1 MYYLKVKYPN
11 EIEGYEVDSKA
22 LVQMEILG
30 LPTSLSHGTLA
41 RDARM
46 KTKKKGDKKTWEC
59 KTCLLVLSSEDT
71 MIQHLTGK
79 KHMKKQIELNWQIEE
94 KRR

>member
-1 MYYLKVKYPN
+1 M
-11 EIEGYEVDSKA
+11 DSKA
-22 LVQMEILG
+22 LAQMEILG
-30 LPTSLSHGTLA
+30 LPTGFSLNHGTPA

>member
-1 MYYLKVKYPN
+1 
-11 EIEGYEVDSKA
+11 
-22 LVQMEILG
+22 
-30 LPTSLSHGTLA
+30 
-41 RDARM
+41 M